1 MQIFEQLC
9 NYVSTFCNAIIAAV
23 SLLETKYGL
32 GDNESLHLSPCKAKP
47 RQDAQYLDRGK
58 GFSRFFVTNYYYYY
72 YYYGVTVQNLSIDN
86 M

>member
-1 MQIFEQLC
+1 M
-9 NYVSTFCNAIIAAV
+9 YFCNAIVDAV

-58 GFSRFFVTNYYYYY
+58 GFS
-72 YYYGVTVQNLSIDN
+72 
-86 M
+86 

>member
-1 MQIFEQLC
+1 M
-9 NYVSTFCNAIIAAV
+9 YFCNAIVDAV

-72 YYYGVTVQNLSIDN
+72 YYYGVTVQNLSIDWQKKFPILN
-86 M
+86 

>member
-1 MQIFEQLC
+1 M
-9 NYVSTFCNAIIAAV
+9 YFCNAIVDAV

-72 YYYGVTVQNLSIDN
+72 GVTVQNLSIDTGSFSKVVLSHGAVK
-86 M
+86 

>member
-1 MQIFEQLC
+1 M
-9 NYVSTFCNAIIAAV
+9 YFCNAIVDAV

-72 YYYGVTVQNLSIDN
+72 YYGVTVQNLSIDGLHPLFILLL
-86 M
+86 